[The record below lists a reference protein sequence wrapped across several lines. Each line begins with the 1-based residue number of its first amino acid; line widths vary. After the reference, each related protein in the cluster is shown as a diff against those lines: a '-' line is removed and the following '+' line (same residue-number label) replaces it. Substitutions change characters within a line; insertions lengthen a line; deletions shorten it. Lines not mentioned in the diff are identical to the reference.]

1 MPRVERHC
9 VDAEAE
15 GGAVNIPLGLNTLKW
30 AGIVVAVIVALWW
43 VLSPLWAHHEAAKV
57 SEQIQS
63 TITESQT
70 KEAAKA
76 VEGNARVNAS
86 VAATR
91 ARVET
96 RVQSLPRAT
105 DPDAEFFD
113 SVCRDG
119 GVYKADPRCVSSGGV
134 KRKGGGAK

>member
-1 MPRVERHC
+1 MSV
-9 VDAEAE
+9 
-15 GGAVNIPLGLNTLKW
+15 PLNLNTLKW
-30 AGIVVAVIVALWW
+30 VAFTIAVAFAAWW
-43 VLSPLWAHHEAAKV
+43 TLSPIIGHHDAVKT

-76 VEGNARVNAS
+76 GESNAKVNAS

-96 RVQSLPRAT
+96 RVQALPRVS

-119 GVYKADPRCVSSGGV
+119 GVYKTDPRCVN
-134 KRKGGGAK
+134 GGGAKRKSGGAK